1 MERPTSAAQYASSDE
16 RALTTGEIAMARVIF
31 KSAIAYGKVK
41 IHRGSYFP
49 FGLQSKGTAVA
60 PNGNIYFLPEDY
72 LADFSAGTVYDKRWL
87 IHELTHV
94 WQYQL
99 GYPVRLRGAVR
110 IGLDYDYVLTKDKRL
125 GDYNMEAQGDI
136 LADYFALLYLKAPGI
151 VHHRV
156 DGKTPTLADYEHVLQ
171 DFIANPSDKKNLP

>member
-1 MERPTSAAQYASSDE
+1 MVPKWSDRSDE
-16 RALTTGEIAMARVIF
+16 RALTAGETAMARLIF
-31 KSAIAYGKVK
+31 QNAIVYEKVK

-60 PNGNIYFLPEDY
+60 PNGHIYFLPQDY

-110 IGLDYDYVLTKDKRL
+110 IGLAYDYVLARHKRL
-125 GDYNMEAQGDI
+125 GDYNMEAQGDL
-136 LADYFALLYLKAPGI
+136 LADYFALRHLEAPGI
-151 VHHRV
+151 VRHRV
-156 DGKTPTLADYEHVLQ
+156 GGKIPTLADYEHVLQ
-171 DFIANPSDKKNLP
+171 DFMADPSDKKNLP